1 MNSKT
6 LISVLACL
14 SVGVSAGPCKPV
26 TSQATQVTSTTGEL
40 STSIDLATTVS
51 ESDAASTTE
60 LSSKTTEETNT
71 EIATTTTAVD
81 TTSEA
86 PTTTTE
92 EATTTTTGAAQCPT
106 PSACNNLGFDWAYY
120 SNPNQNTD
128 TTYSSFVPESFKQD
142 NPLYVGTTRQ
152 IGGLFQP
159 SNGATTGP
167 IYGSTQNFPL
177 DYFALNHHGYLYSC
191 DAGTYKFDIP
201 YANDAL
207 YLWVGDKAYGQ
218 WSSGNA
224 AAKALYNQP
233 DHIAG
238 SAHFEIDLPAGVYIP
253 IRFVYGQA
261 QYGGGFY
268 FTVTAPN
275 GQVLVGNDV
284 TASPYI
290 IIIVGA
296 GPSGLLLALLLA
308 QKNIPSVVL
317 ESWPHLDTRLRAT
330 QYGVPATRVFRRAGI
345 LDGIRKASIAKFPSI
360 CWRRVSDHEK
370 LISLDLSLVEDDPDR
385 MTILPLGEIIQ
396 ILYQHC
402 VEKGQGLIDVK
413 FNHEVTNVG
422 QDDKSAYV
430 DVNIKD
436 EGKKEKVRLTAD
448 YIVGCDGASS
458 AVRRSLFGRD
468 WPGHTLPYR
477 FVVQNVYYDGFQ
489 KHNWDGG
496 NYMVDNDH
504 WGLIARR
511 GKGGLWRVTYGDPV
525 RGLTDEEYLARR
537 PAHMKAML
545 PGHPDPDQYRIEQ
558 TNLYNIHNRCVESFK
573 VGRIILAG
581 DAAHVCNPMGGYGCM
596 TAVLDVGGLA
606 DCFIGYYHGLADEDI
621 LDKYAKVRR
630 DIFVKYVDPR
640 SIKNLNRVATSDPQ
654 TVLETDKFFG
664 ILKDL
669 QKDKR
674 DMKAFLLKVSS
685 IEYDFTKHYKSN

>member
-1 MNSKT
+1 MMNSKT

-14 SVGVSAGPCKPV
+14 SVTSA
-26 TSQATQVTSTTGEL
+26 TAEL
-40 STSIDLATTVS
+40 STSIDLTTTIS
-51 ESDAASTTE
+51 ASDVASTTE
-60 LSSKTTEETNT
+60 LSSQTTEDSTT
-71 EIATTTTAVD
+71 EVATTTTVAD

-86 PTTTTE
+86 ATTTTEELTTTTE
-92 EATTTTTGAAQCPT
+92 EATTTTGAAQCPT

-120 SNPNQNTD
+120 SNPAQNTD
-128 TTYSSFVPESFKQD
+128 TTYSSFVPQSFKQT
-142 NPLYVGTTRQ
+142 NPSYVGTTRQ

-159 SNGATTGP
+159 SSGAQSGP
-167 IYGSTQNFPL
+167 IYGSTQDLDL

-201 YANDAL
+201 YANDAV
-207 YLWVGDKAYGQ
+207 YLWLGAKAYAG
-218 WSSGNA
+218 WSAGNA
-224 AAKALYNQP
+224 DAKALYNQP

-238 SAHFEIDLPAGVYIP
+238 CAHFEIDLPAGQYIP
-253 IRFVYGQA
+253 IRQGITYVSFKTIADIQ
-261 QYGGGFY
+261 Q
-268 FTVTAPN
+268 
-275 GQVLVGNDV
+275 
-284 TASPYI
+284 

-308 QKNIPSVVL
+308 QKNIPSIVL

-330 QYGVPATRVFRRAGI
+330 QYGVPATRVFRRAGV
-345 LDGIRKASIAKFPSI
+345 LDDIREASIARFPSI

-402 VEKGQGLIDVK
+402 LERGKGLIDIK
-413 FNHEVTNVG
+413 FNHEVINVS
-422 QDDKSAYV
+422 QDDNSAYV
-430 DVNIKD
+430 DANVKGE
-436 EGKKEKVRLTAD
+436 EGTEKARFTAD
-448 YIVGCDGASS
+448 YVVGCDGASS
-458 AVRRSLFGRD
+458 AV
-468 WPGHTLPYR
+468 
-477 FVVQNVYYDGFQ
+477 YYDGFQ
-489 KHNWDGG
+489 EHNWDGG

-511 GKGGLWRVTYGDPV
+511 GKGGLWRATYGDPV
-525 RGLTDEEYLARR
+525 TGLTDEEYLARR

-558 TNLYNIHNRCVESFK
+558 TNIYNIHNRCVESFK
-573 VGRIILAG
+573 VGRVILAG

-621 LDKYAKVRR
+621 LDKYAEIRR

-640 SIKNLNRVATSDPQ
+640 SIKNLNRVATSDPH

-669 QKDKR
+669 QQDKN
-674 DMKAFLLKVSS
+674 DMRAFLLKVSS
-685 IEYDFTKHYKSN
+685 IEYDFTKHYKSNQNGLAP

>member
-14 SVGVSAGPCKPV
+14 SVGVSAGPCKP
-26 TSQATQVTSTTGEL
+26 
-40 STSIDLATTVS
+40 
-51 ESDAASTTE
+51 TTE
-60 LSSKTTEETNT
+60 VSNT
-71 EIATTTTAVD
+71 EIATTTTAADTTTEISTTAAVD

-92 EATTTTTGAAQCPT
+92 EATTTTGAAQCPT
-106 PSACNNLGFDWAYY
+106 PSACNNLGFDWAYF

-142 NPLYVGTTRQ
+142 TPLYVGTTRQ

-159 SNGATTGP
+159 SNGGTTGP
-167 IYGSTQNFPL
+167 IYGSTQSFPL

-207 YLWVGDKAYGQ
+207 YLWVGDKAYGG
-218 WSSGNA
+218 WSSGDA
-224 AAKALYNQP
+224 DAKALYNQP

-238 SAHFEIDLPAGVYIP
+238 SAHFEVDLRAGEYIP

-261 QYGGGFY
+261 QYGGGFT

-275 GQVLVGNDV
+275 GQVL
-284 TASPYI
+284 

-345 LDGIRKASIAKFPSI
+345 LDSIRKASIAKFPSI

-525 RGLTDEEYLARR
+525 GGLTDEEYLARR